1 MPANKSQ
8 GASYRQTQASDPVQE
23 QKIYKI
29 RKVVAS
35 GPGSVWF
42 LMEHKL
48 DTMLGFFTGSHT
60 SSHGNIT
67 LKFFLCSLHMA
78 RIVILKDK
86 SSAVESRGMQRV
98 YYYREGK
105 GRDSKP

>member
-1 MPANKSQ
+1 MHVVHV
-8 GASYRQTQASDPVQE
+8 QTQAYDPVQE

-35 GPGSVWF
+35 GAGSVWF

-48 DTMLGFFTGSHT
+48 DTMLGFCTGSHT

-67 LKFFLCSLHMA
+67 LKFFLCSLHMV

-86 SSAVESRGMQRV
+86 SSVRFLPNDKTNIIYILDYQF
-98 YYYREGK
+98 K
-105 GRDSKP
+105 GVFVL